1 MIVLAL
7 LKTKVNLI
15 RGNTYVSFID
25 SIVLYGRLSVHLRS
39 NYPIPEQQAYNDI
52 CIYTVYVCVCA
63 VSGDYRNQSFPVAC
77 LPLSPRII

>member
-15 RGNTYVSFID
+15 RGNAYVSFID
-25 SIVLYGRLSVHLRS
+25 LIVLYGRLSVHLRS
-39 NYPIPEQQAYNDI
+39 SYPMPEQQAYNDI

-63 VSGDYRNQSFPVAC
+63 CVCSVW
-77 LPLSPRII
+77 